1 MPERWQTEVRKLRTL
16 TPPETVPS
24 PRRHE
29 RTVAGPSMRH
39 RAVALVVSFAVF
51 AGAGYFV
58 WHAFAVGHRRSP
70 ATERSIMADV
80 PQLPTV
86 GRIRC
91 TDRATRVETPVIEA
105 QADGIHLLVDD
116 VSGGKW
122 LVLRSPRDASKS
134 SYRLEEGQQRRIRAF
149 SSPGLGLVSC
159 AAGAK
164 RVGRRASFERIK
176 VADPQGV
183 WGDPRLSCHQRDATR
198 FDVHGYTGT
207 YPHQTTAA
215 EVRQNLPSLRPSDDV
230 QRAGYP
236 RVDMWKIGRWFVVVR
251 NGQTIATVTFWQV
264 DGATTI
270 YACPGSGIT
279 RPGHPWNET

>member
-1 MPERWQTEVRKLRTL
+1 MPERWETELRKLRTL
-16 TPPETVPS
+16 SPPETVPE

-29 RTVAGPSMRH
+29 RGVPGPSRRQ

-51 AGAGYFV
+51 AGAGFFV
-58 WHAFAVGHRRSP
+58 WSAFDDSDRRTP
-70 ATERSIMADV
+70 ATDHSLPAEA

-86 GRIRC
+86 GRISC
-91 TDRATRVETPVIEA
+91 TKQGTRVETPVIRP
-105 QADGIHLLVDD
+105 QPDGVHLLVDD

-149 SSPGLGLVSC
+149 SSPGLDLVSC

-176 VADPQGV
+176 VADPQGI
-183 WGDPRLSCHQRDATR
+183 WGNPRLSCHQRDATR
-198 FDVHGYTGT
+198 FDVHGYTGR
-207 YPHQTTAA
+207 YPNQTTAA

-251 NGQTIATVTFWQV
+251 NDHTIATVTFWQV
-264 DGATTI
+264 DGAATI
-270 YACPGSGIT
+270 YACPGSGII
-279 RPGHPWNET
+279 RPGHPWNEI